1 VAQTACFC
9 QKRIF
14 WKGVS
19 GVKLSVMASTHRAP
33 QQRKARRP
41 IMTTATAKQI
51 NSINGV
57 DLDVLM
63 ETVGAIQKDPELG
76 IARFR
81 ASNTWMNGNHNRSE
95 VTGFYGARQEIAHA
109 QAFTMDA
116 DEPPILA
123 GQDTAPNPV
132 EHLLHALASC
142 LTTSMVAH
150 AAVRGIAIEE
160 LESELEGDI
169 DLNGFL
175 GLDANVPKGYTEIRA
190 RFRVKADPADVD
202 RIKALAEFSPVFN
215 TVTRGTNVE
224 ITVDLK

>member
-1 VAQTACFC
+1 MSAA
-9 QKRIF
+9 
-14 WKGVS
+14 
-19 GVKLSVMASTHRAP
+19 AS
-33 QQRKARRP
+33 
-41 IMTTATAKQI
+41 KQI
-51 NSINGV
+51 NSVNGV

-63 ETVGAIQKDPELG
+63 ETVGAIQKEPELG

-81 ASNTWMNGNHNRSE
+81 ASNTWMDGNHNRSE
-95 VTGFYGARQEIAHA
+95 VTGFYGARQEIAHV

-123 GQDTAPNPV
+123 GNDAAPNPV

-175 GLDANVPKGYTEIRA
+175 GLDDNVPKGYTEIRA
-190 RFRVKADPADVD
+190 KFRVKADPADVD
-202 RIKALAEFSPVFN
+202 GIKALAEFSPVFN
-215 TVTRGTNVE
+215 TITKSANVE
-224 ITVDLK
+224 VAVDLK